1 MQEQE
6 SFLTARQVRVRYGN
20 ASAMWLH
27 RNEHRPGS
35 TFPKPLRVNGRRLYR
50 LADLRAWEELQSTG
64 SA

>member
-6 SFLTARQVRVRYGN
+6 FFLTARQVRERYGKC
-20 ASAMWLH
+20 SAMWLH

-50 LADLRAWEELQSTG
+50 LADLRAWEESQSMDG
-64 SA
+64 A